1 MLKGSAD
8 EVADGIK
15 NVAKSTDAVDDLG
28 NAFKGLGV
36 QIGRIAPLALGLFS
50 IGVALYGVHK
60 YLNRFND
67 AVEKSA
73 KSFSAYKEA
82 SSELENLK
90 NQSTDI
96 KSQLE
101 SIAGKYNISLDGMDD
116 VDSMISKVESVDT
129 IELTDKADLENLRS
143 QNVELERQ
151 IQLQQ
156 KATNEAKKK
165 SKEDALNAI
174 EMKTTNDLSTK
185 KDAPKNA
192 LAYGILMGNGATAA
206 ANEEVYEKTD
216 IITATE
222 NEVKALEKLKEKR
235 KELLDKRR
243 KNSDGNKK
251 DEIEAQI
258 KSVESEISKFDK
270 SISDNIATLDGL
282 KDSLK
287 DTSYFDRIND
297 VTDAFNN
304 IDLNPTEK
312 VLKSIN
318 SAFDSKNSNSIKDSI
333 IDMLKSGD
341 VNSATDAL
349 HRLGITLSDLGIKGE
364 GKKKIFDDY
373 FDELI
378 NNANEAENAIKKVDG
393 TFNGVKTAFESAN
406 QGAEYDQMKEFI
418 KKAKELKKNGDVGT
432 DDFQS
437 VAQFGVNYDIA
448 QKLKEEADAYTFASD
463 AYVEAYEKS
472 IKLLN
477 RWYGNEDDNKNM
489 HNILSDFKSKGLAR
503 ELDKDTFSFK
513 NKDGELMFKTT
524 AEAANKLGTSVQNVE
539 LAMDKLREKG
549 FEFDGIQKSGE
560 LLGEYNTQLERLK
573 ELSKTT
579 EDSDRKKELDTK
591 IKDWEDEAEKF
602 KNPEY
607 LASLTEEQIIK
618 IKFEYDLESINQ
630 EIAALKEEIDGTGGT
645 AEQRGQLIAKE
656 QRKQK
661 LLSSQSGMEKATSD
675 NGFKESEKQFDNF
688 SDILESKYEELG
700 SKGRRVVQDQQLAI
714 SDLQNSYLEMFKN
727 GDITNWNDFL
737 NTEQAKTIFDELS
750 SKTGETITNFEDMKQ
765 AIADV
770 LGVDVKDLNF
780 EVDADT
786 SKAEEKLSEILSDN
800 KKTTIMIDA
809 STEEVQS
816 AINKLKSEG
825 ETGAKIVFTADVDGV
840 SSEVAAVKNEDGTIS
855 YIANVD
861 GVQYYV
867 NQVKNED
874 GTISYE
880 LGKYPKAVP
889 DAKQIVNREPNDTG
903 VSTNPKDVKQKANR
917 EAVNPPGIFNPLRSI
932 TQYVK
937 RIFTGDSQLA
947 GTAHF
952 HGTAYS
958 SGTFDNSF
966 VRNEWKT
973 SKGEVALTGEKA
985 PEIVANGNKWW
996 TVGDNGAE
1004 FSYIPPNSVVFNAE
1018 QSKQLLEKGY
1028 INSRGTSYL
1037 SGTAY
1042 NAGGRLPSSSISSKK
1057 NKPSKTSNKT
1067 SKKPSTKKKSSS
1079 SKSSSSKSSAEKA
1092 AEDLIDWIAVLL
1104 ERVAKQTERAI
1115 EAIDTAIGLVNKQSA
1130 TSTAI
1135 SKVQNEI
1142 AKQQQAYN
1150 AYLSKANSLGL
1161 SSDYVNKV
1169 QNGSLNIENV
1179 KNEDLKKK
1187 IEDYKKWLDFSHVI
1201 YLIAGKSP

>member
-1 MLKGSAD
+1 MSLKDIGKYADIVKDFEGISSSASDKFSALVNAIDDINNID
-8 EVADGIK
+8 EVNKLLKMGNVPKDIAEEALEKVPHFADILNDTVKGAAEGAEAMS
-15 NVAKSTDAVDDLG
+15 NLAKATDGLKDGADAVDDLG
-28 NAFKGLGV
+28 NAFSGLGV
-36 QIGRIAPLALGLFS
+36 KIASIAPILA
-50 IGVALYGVHK
+50 GVAVAGAAIFVAHK

-143 QNVELERQ
+143 QNIELERQ

-192 LAYGILMGNGATAA
+192 LAYGILMGNGAIAA
-206 ANEEVYEKTD
+206 ADEEVYEKTD

-270 SISDNIATLDGL
+270 SISDNLVTLDGL

-318 SAFDSKNSNSIKDSI
+318 SAFDSKSSNSIKDSI

-349 HRLGITLSDLGIKGE
+349 HRLGVTLSDLGIKGE

-437 VAQFGVNYDIA
+437 VAQFGVDYDIS
-448 QKLKEEADAYTFASD
+448 QKLKDGADAYTFASD

-489 HNILSDFKSKGLAR
+489 HNILSDFQNKGLAR
-503 ELDKDTFSFK
+503 KLDKDTFSFK

-579 EDSDRKKELDTK
+579 EDSDRKKELDAK
-591 IKDWEDEAEKF
+591 IKGWEDDAEKF

-630 EIAALKEEIDGTGGT
+630 EIAALKEEIEGTGGT

-688 SDILESKYEELG
+688 SKILESKYEELG

-765 AIADV
+765 AIADA
-770 LGVDVKDLNF
+770 LSIDVKDLNF

-786 SKAEEKLSEILSDN
+786 SKAEEKLSEILSNN

-840 SSEVAAVKNEDGTIS
+840 SSEVAAVKNEDGTVS

-861 GVQYYV
+861 GVYYYL
-867 NQVKNED
+867 NDVKNQD
-874 GTISYE
+874 GTVNYTLGEHPKEVPPAQGFANFMLGIS
-880 LGKYPKAVP
+880 PTTVP
-889 DAKQIVNREPNDTG
+889 DADGIANYTGEFPKKAPTITGWINYYSKVINEPKNSG
-903 VSTNPKDVKQKANR
+903 YQKGKGP
-917 EAVNPPGIFNPLRSI
+917 VYPSFN
-932 TQYVK
+932 
-937 RIFTGDSQLA
+937 
-947 GTAHF
+947 GTAHAF
-952 HGTAYS
+952 GTAYATGNWGAKK
-958 SGTFDNSF
+958 SGKSLVGELGRETI
-966 VRNEWKT
+966 VRGSEYF
-973 SKGEVALTGEKA
+973 
-985 PEIVANGNKWW
+985 

-1004 FSYIPPNSVVFNAE
+1004 LTDIRKGDIIFN
-1018 QSKQLLEKGY
+1018 
-1028 INSRGTSYL
+1028 
-1037 SGTAY
+1037 
-1042 NAGGRLPSSSISSKK
+1042 
-1057 NKPSKTSNKT
+1057 
-1067 SKKPSTKKKSSS
+1067 
-1079 SKSSSSKSSAEKA
+1079 
-1092 AEDLIDWIAVLL
+1092 
-1104 ERVAKQTERAI
+1104 
-1115 EAIDTAIGLVNKQSA
+1115 
-1130 TSTAI
+1130 
-1135 SKVQNEI
+1135 
-1142 AKQQQAYN
+1142 
-1150 AYLSKANSLGL
+1150 
-1161 SSDYVNKV
+1161 
-1169 QNGSLNIENV
+1169 
-1179 KNEDLKKK
+1179 
-1187 IEDYKKWLDFSHVI
+1187 H
-1201 YLIAGKSP
+1201 

>member
-1 MLKGSAD
+1 MQFD
-8 EVADGIK
+8 Q
-15 NVAKSTDAVDDLG
+15 LG
-28 NAFKGLGV
+28 NLFEDGLNNQLGDAFKGVYKGYGSIDDMQDIDADKFRKQMRINTDGLSEFTMAQIKAKSASLGLTDSLTAQVVAMASDADILAQSATGRLTWNKALKDNRIGANDLIDSLSKLENIDTKNLSKLNDIKELDIDDSKKKIAIQEVVDNV
-36 QIGRIAPLALGLFS
+36 QNLGDSIVDLGSAGTTAGKSISSVFKGMAASIAPLLPLIAGVGGAFALFEGFKFLDDKFTLTFGTAQRHLS
-50 IGVALYGVHK
+50 
-60 YLNRFND
+60 
-67 AVEKSA
+67 ES
-73 KSFSAYKEA
+73 SSAY
-82 SSELENLK
+82 SSTVSELSSMN
-90 NQSTDI
+90 
-96 KSQLE
+96 SQLE
-101 SIAGKYNISLDGMDD
+101 TSNARIDELKNKGSL
-116 VDSMISKVESVDT
+116 SFTEKAELSK
-129 IELTDKADLENLRS
+129 
-143 QNVELERQ
+143 LERQ
-151 IQLQQ
+151 NSLLETQIKIKERLAESQG
-156 KATNEAKKK
+156 KEAAEAARESIDFKSESVMMTDKNGKPILDKSGLEKKELI
-165 SKEDALNAI
+165 SRKEYAKRQIDALKEEQNLLEKAQDKFAKAKSEKDKDLWASQI
-174 EMKTTNDLSTK
+174 ESSTK
-185 KDAPKNA
+185 NINDYKTSVQE
-192 LAYGILMGNGATAA
+192 ILSEL
-206 ANEEVYEKTD
+206 NEESINFYNPETNRVLQGYEKD
-216 IITATE
+216 VE
-222 NEVKALEKLKEKR
+222 ELNEL
-235 KELLDKRR
+235 
-243 KNSDGNKK
+243 
-251 DEIEAQI
+251 
-258 KSVESEISKFDK
+258 
-270 SISDNIATLDGL
+270 
-282 KDSLK
+282 
-287 DTSYFDRIND
+287 
-297 VTDAFNN
+297 NN
-304 IDLNPTEK
+304 LFEGIDLNPTEK

-318 SAFDSKNSNSIKDSI
+318 SAFDSKSSNSIKDSI

-349 HRLGITLSDLGIKGE
+349 HRLGVTLSDLGIKGE

-437 VAQFGVNYDIA
+437 VAQFGVDYDIS
-448 QKLKEEADAYTFASD
+448 QKLKDGADAYTFASD

-489 HNILSDFKSKGLAR
+489 HNILSDFQNKGLAR
-503 ELDKDTFSFK
+503 KLDKDTFSFK

-579 EDSDRKKELDTK
+579 EDSDRKKELDAK
-591 IKDWEDEAEKF
+591 IKGWEDDAEKF

-630 EIAALKEEIDGTGGT
+630 EIAALKEEIEGTGGT

-688 SDILESKYEELG
+688 SKILESKYEELG

-765 AIADV
+765 AIADA
-770 LGVDVKDLNF
+770 LSIDVKDLNF

-786 SKAEEKLSEILSDN
+786 SKAEEKLSEILSNN

-840 SSEVAAVKNEDGTIS
+840 SSEVAAVKNEDGTVS

-861 GVQYYV
+861 GVYYYL
-867 NQVKNED
+867 NDVKNQD
-874 GTISYE
+874 GTVNYTLGEHPKEVPPAQGFANFMLGIS
-880 LGKYPKAVP
+880 PTTVP
-889 DAKQIVNREPNDTG
+889 DADGIANYTGEFPKKAPTITGWINYYSKVINEPKNSG
-903 VSTNPKDVKQKANR
+903 YQKGKGP
-917 EAVNPPGIFNPLRSI
+917 VYPSFN
-932 TQYVK
+932 
-937 RIFTGDSQLA
+937 
-947 GTAHF
+947 GTAHAF
-952 HGTAYS
+952 GTAYATGNWGAKK
-958 SGTFDNSF
+958 SGKSLVGELGRETI
-966 VRNEWKT
+966 VRGSEYF
-973 SKGEVALTGEKA
+973 
-985 PEIVANGNKWW
+985 

-1004 FSYIPPNSVVFNAE
+1004 LTDIRKGDIIFN
-1018 QSKQLLEKGY
+1018 
-1028 INSRGTSYL
+1028 
-1037 SGTAY
+1037 
-1042 NAGGRLPSSSISSKK
+1042 
-1057 NKPSKTSNKT
+1057 
-1067 SKKPSTKKKSSS
+1067 
-1079 SKSSSSKSSAEKA
+1079 
-1092 AEDLIDWIAVLL
+1092 
-1104 ERVAKQTERAI
+1104 
-1115 EAIDTAIGLVNKQSA
+1115 
-1130 TSTAI
+1130 
-1135 SKVQNEI
+1135 
-1142 AKQQQAYN
+1142 
-1150 AYLSKANSLGL
+1150 
-1161 SSDYVNKV
+1161 
-1169 QNGSLNIENV
+1169 
-1179 KNEDLKKK
+1179 
-1187 IEDYKKWLDFSHVI
+1187 H
-1201 YLIAGKSP
+1201 